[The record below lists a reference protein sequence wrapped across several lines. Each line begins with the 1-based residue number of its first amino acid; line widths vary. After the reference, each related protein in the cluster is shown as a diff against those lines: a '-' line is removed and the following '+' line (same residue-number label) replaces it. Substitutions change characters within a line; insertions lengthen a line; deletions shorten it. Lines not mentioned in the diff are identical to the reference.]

1 MFLMGVHGPWGRKT
15 YFSGAYPSMCGKTST
30 AMVEGET
37 IVGDDLSY
45 LRNINGKVKAV
56 NVEKGIFGIIQD
68 INANGDPLIWEV
80 LTTPG
85 DVIKTNVLM
94 ANGEAY
100 WLGDGQQVPE
110 AGRTFSGDWKKGM
123 KDEAGK
129 DMPHAHKNA
138 RYTID
143 LEALK
148 NCDIALNKKDG
159 VELGGIVFGGRD
171 SDTWVPVRESFNW
184 NHGVIT
190 MGAAI
195 ESETTAATIGK
206 EGERTFNIMANME
219 FLSISISKYIEDYID
234 FGKKLKNPTK
244 IFAVNY
250 FLRDMETGKWL
261 NGVKDKRV
269 WLKWMEL
276 RSHNNVGA
284 IETPVGNIPKYNDL
298 KKLFKN
304 VMKKDFT
311 PADYT
316 KQFTIRVPQ
325 NVAKI
330 DRIVDI
336 YKNKVKGTPQV
347 VFEMLAAE
355 KDRLLKMK
363 EKHGDF
369 VSPEKL
375 V

>member
-1 MFLMGVHGPWGRKT
+1 
-15 YFSGAYPSMCGKTST
+15 
-30 AMVEGET
+30 
-37 IVGDDLSY
+37 
-45 LRNINGKVKAV
+45 
-56 NVEKGIFGIIQD
+56 
-68 INANGDPLIWEV
+68 
-80 LTTPG
+80 
-85 DVIKTNVLM
+85 
-94 ANGEAY
+94 
-100 WLGDGQQVPE
+100 
-110 AGRTFSGDWKKGM
+110 
-123 KDEAGK
+123 
-129 DMPHAHKNA
+129 
-138 RYTID
+138 
-143 LEALK
+143 
-148 NCDIALNKKDG
+148 
-159 VELGGIVFGGRD
+159 
-171 SDTWVPVRESFNW
+171 
-184 NHGVIT
+184 
-190 MGAAI
+190 
-195 ESETTAATIGK
+195 
-206 EGERTFNIMANME
+206 
-219 FLSISISKYIEDYID
+219 
-234 FGKKLKNPTK
+234 
-244 IFAVNY
+244 
-250 FLRDMETGKWL
+250 METGKWL